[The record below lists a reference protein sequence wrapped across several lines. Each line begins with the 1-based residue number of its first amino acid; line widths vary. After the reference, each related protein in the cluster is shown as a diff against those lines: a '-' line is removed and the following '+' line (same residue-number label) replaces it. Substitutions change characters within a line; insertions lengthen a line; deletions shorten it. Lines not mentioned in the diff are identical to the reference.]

1 MYNATVKMIK
11 GKNTN
16 WGKPSESIP
25 CGVNKVFHKL
35 DEIDNNANIGIRD
48 FTT

>member
-1 MYNATVKMIK
+1 MYNATVKMVK

-16 WGKPSESIP
+16 GGKHDESIP

-35 DEIDNNANIGIRD
+35 DEIENNANIGTRD
-48 FTT
+48 STT